1 MVNYGVSVMKIDAAS
16 VKKLREQTGAGV
28 LDCKKALEKSNGVFE
43 TAEELLREK
52 GYAQAAKKDSRGTP
66 EGKIGSYIHTTGKIG
81 VMVEVKCETDFV
93 ANNDVFTD
101 FVKDCCMQVAATD
114 PASIS
119 RDDIALDLI
128 EKQKEAFQDEFKD
141 KPSEVREK
149 IIAGKLENFYKE
161 KCLLEQPFVKNGD
174 QTINDLLKG
183 AIAKLGENIRINRF
197 VRFQVGG

>member
-1 MVNYGVSVMKIDAAS
+1 MKVDAAS

-28 LDCKKALEKSNGVFE
+28 LDCKKALDKSNGVFE
-43 TAEELLREK
+43 TAAGLLREK
-52 GYAQAAKKDSRGTP
+52 GFAKAAKKDSRGTP

-114 PASIS
+114 PVSIDRES
-119 RDDIALDLI
+119 LGRDLL
-128 EKQKEAFQDEFKD
+128 EKQKEIFREEFKD
-141 KPSEVREK
+141 KPSDVREK
-149 IIAGKLENFYKE
+149 IIEGKLENFYKE

-174 QTINDLLKG
+174 QTINDLLKS
-183 AIAKLGENIRINRF
+183 AIAKLGENIRISRF
-197 VRFQVGG
+197 VRFQV

>member
-1 MVNYGVSVMKIDAAS
+1 MKVDTAS

-28 LDCKKALEKSNGVFE
+28 LDCKKALEKSNGVFAA
-43 TAEELLREK
+43 AEELLREK
-52 GYAQAAKKDSRGTP
+52 GLAKAAKKDSRGTP

-114 PASIS
+114 PVSVG
-119 RDDIALDLI
+119 RDDIEPEI
-128 EKQKEAFQDEFKD
+128 VEKQREVFREEFKD
-141 KPSEVREK
+141 KPSDVREK
-149 IIAGKLENFYKE
+149 IIEGKLESFYRE

-174 QTINDLLKG
+174 QTINDLLKS
-183 AIAKLGENIRINRF
+183 AIAKLGENIRISRF
-197 VRFQVGG
+197 VRFQVGV